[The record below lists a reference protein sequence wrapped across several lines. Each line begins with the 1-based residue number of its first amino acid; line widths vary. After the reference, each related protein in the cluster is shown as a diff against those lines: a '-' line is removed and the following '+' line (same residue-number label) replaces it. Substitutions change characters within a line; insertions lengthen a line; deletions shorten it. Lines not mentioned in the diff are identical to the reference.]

1 MLLLAVLVP
10 ETRLFMEE
18 FRCIHHP
25 QKKQDF
31 LNSRDQFIQ
40 QTGLERTYWKLLGS
54 PAFQFSYVIGL
65 PVDIQKN
72 LEEYNYGNRVRLG
85 HNLAVK
91 RVLLIETKK
100 PTCSPP
106 LGQCHW
112 SRSAH
117 GPFLKGDKLRI
128 QKKMT

>member
-1 MLLLAVLVP
+1 MYP
-10 ETRLFMEE
+10 SST
-18 FRCIHHP
+18 
-25 QKKQDF
+25 KKQDF

-72 LEEYNYGNRVRLG
+72 LEEYNYGNHVRLG

-91 RVLLIETKK
+91 RVFLIETENLLALL
-100 PTCSPP
+100 S
-106 LGQCHW
+106 LV
-112 SRSAH
+112 SAA
-117 GPFLKGDKLRI
+117 GPEVLMAHSCRETD
-128 QKKMT
+128 

>member
-1 MLLLAVLVP
+1 M
-10 ETRLFMEE
+10 
-18 FRCIHHP
+18 
-25 QKKQDF
+25 
-31 LNSRDQFIQ
+31 
-40 QTGLERTYWKLLGS
+40 LGS

-100 PTCSPP
+100 STCSLL
-106 LGQCHW
+106 LGQCRW

-117 GPFLKGDKLRI
+117 GPFLEGNKLRI
-128 QKKMT
+128 QKKNDMTLSKTRSEFGFVQSDINQIEKYCNKYKMSKSRYLLININNDH